1 MKKVLIVEDSQPVR
15 QHICEVLTEAGFAA
29 VEAVDGLDGLEQLR
43 ALAAASAAAG
53 GNAPV
58 DGVGAGTG
66 FDLVLCDVNM
76 PRMGG
81 IDLLEE
87 VKRAGLVTPFLMLTS
102 EAVPTLMRRARAA
115 GAAAWVVKPVKPA
128 LLVSTI
134 TKLIGPP
141 S

>member
-1 MKKVLIVEDSQPVR
+1 VKKVLIVEDSQPVR
-15 QHICEVLTEAGFAA
+15 QHICEVLTEAGYAA

-43 ALAAASAAAG
+43 AP
-53 GNAPV
+53 APESTEL
-58 DGVGAGTG
+58 GVGAG

-87 VKRAGLVTPFLMLTS
+87 VKRAGMATPFLMLTS

-128 LLVSTI
+128 LLISTI

>member
-1 MKKVLIVEDSQPVR
+1 VKKVLIVEDSQPVR
-15 QHICEVLTEAGFAA
+15 QHICEVLTEAGYAA

-43 ALAAASAAAG
+43 ALAGASPAAV
-53 GNAPV
+53 GNGPV
-58 DGVGAGTG
+58 DGAGAG

-87 VKRAGLVTPFLMLTS
+87 VKRAGMVTPFLMLTS

>member
-15 QHICEVLTEAGFAA
+15 HQICEVLTQAGYEA

-43 ALAAASAAAG
+43 ASAAAEPG
-53 GNAPV
+53 G
-58 DGVGAGTG
+58 GTPAD
-66 FDLVLCDVNM
+66 FELVLCDVNM

-87 VKRAGLVTPFLMLTS
+87 VKREGITTPFLMLTS
-102 EAVPTLMRRARAA
+102 EAVPSLMRRARAA

-128 LLVSTI
+128 LLVSAI
-134 TKLIGPP
+134 TKIIGPP

>member
-1 MKKVLIVEDSQPVR
+1 VKKVLIVEDSQPVR

-29 VEAVDGLDGLEQLR
+29 IEAVDGMDGLEQLR
-43 ALAAASAAAG
+43 TAPEASVAPG
-53 GNAPV
+53 GPAV
-58 DGVGAGTG
+58 LDGAGTG
-66 FDLVLCDVNM
+66 FHLVLCDVNM

-87 VKRAGLVTPFLMLTS
+87 VKRAGMVTPFVMLTS

-134 TKLIGPP
+134 IKLIGPP